1 MNKQLRKTFL
11 LMNQELSILCDEC
24 LDDVAFLLAYSF
36 ACKAR
41 KDDEEEVEEI
51 FDSFSN
57 LQDVISPLIQS
68 AVPHSESLRI
78 SLRNS
83 GLFSEELIDGID
95 TVLTYKNELSLTS
108 QMIIPYSKEDLPEI
122 LDEAYRKILFIMRTR
137 FIIKDIA
144 DGIEEYG
151 VEAYEVTPQ
160 DRFDPIPSPLDDI
173 DSMPF
178 DEVRKQM
185 FHLLSF
191 AVNDFEDEIE
201 NQKSLTALCVA
212 FEKYKGEN

>member
-24 LDDVAFLLAYSF
+24 LDDVAFLIAYSF

-83 GLFSEELIDGID
+83 GLFSEELIDDID

-173 DSMPF
+173 DSMSF